1 MSKRFI
7 APLVHC
13 LLEVNSATF
22 SLILKVLC
30 LYCVN
35 IVFRVASQTSI
46 GNVDVQSSPV
56 IFYVQ
61 KSQSF
66 SAQQTAI
73 PFDIEVI
80 NIGNAMDIT
89 SGVFT
94 APKNGIYFFSLSGL
108 ANMNNGLFYV
118 TLAKNGQPVGRS
130 SVVLPVAAVS

>member
-1 MSKRFI
+1 MLTYNRH
-7 APLVHC
+7 P
-13 LLEVNSATF
+13 
-22 SLILKVLC
+22 
-30 LYCVN
+30 
-35 IVFRVASQTSI
+35 
-46 GNVDVQSSPV
+46 
-56 IFYVQ
+56 
-61 KSQSF
+61 SF
-66 SAQQTAI
+66 STFKRARVSLQTAI